1 MLSRYCKM
9 IYNTLYSK
17 ASMLLQAVVNQ
28 DQHIWLVMFRK
39 EEEVICLQ
47 VGLLCDVLS
56 YKQTI
61 SLTCVFVYINFISSC
76 HHNTALHLR
85 IMVFLL
91 I

>member
-1 MLSRYCKM
+1 M

-17 ASMLLQAVVNQ
+17 AGMLLQIVVNQ
-28 DQHIWLVMFRK
+28 YQHIWLVMFRK
-39 EEEVICLQ
+39 EEEVICIQ
-47 VGLLCDVLS
+47 VGLLYDVLS

-61 SLTCVFVYINFISSC
+61 SLTCVIVCMNFISAC

-91 I
+91 VGVCKI